1 MPGVK
6 YTVDVEVNGNGK
18 VDQAQK
24 SFEKTSQS
32 VQKVNK
38 RLKTMQQE
46 LYAMAESGDDSS
58 KAFLNMA
65 KRAGELKDAMDRTRG
80 IVNYFADGERA
91 VNGMNSAISATT
103 SVVQGLYGTYS
114 LLGGEA
120 NDKLLKNMVAL
131 EQMNARLSNAYNL
144 LKPDGKAMLYM
155 NEMAKKGSIFASVMG
170 KAGSTVFKMIPAF
183 KALSIASFLGEVTG
197 VNDKI
202 KEWITNSETFKNILS
217 NVGINLPDNAVN
229 TGTGQP
235 GQLGSGQAKSILGK
249 IASGVVTPEEAM
261 ANLSGGAAAEF
272 RKSYP
277 KLFTDDVNEA
287 VREYKEK
294 ADELRN
300 SIESLGKQVM
310 VAERDRNEKRA
321 EELRQQQNDARAELN
336 RISAWQAT
344 ASSYEGTTKGVS
356 SKKSKKD
363 KGLKSTSNKGER
375 LTSNAPQTFNIY
387 IDKMG
392 EVRNMNVTNIDD
404 LDQLGKN
411 IYEVIR
417 KALVQVAAEQAQ

>member
-18 VDQAQK
+18 LDQASK

-32 VQKVNK
+32 VQKINQ
-38 RLKTMQQE
+38 RLKGMQND
-46 LYAMAESGDDSS
+46 LYAMAENGDKSS

-65 KRAGELKDAMDRTRG
+65 KRAGDLKNAMGDTRA

-91 VNGMNSAISATT
+91 VNGMNNAISATT

-131 EQMNARLSNAYNL
+131 ESMNARLSNAYNL

-202 KEWITNSETFKNILS
+202 KEWVSNTEIFKSVVSKISTPQLDMSGIAESKGKRGWESLS
-217 NVGINLPDNAVN
+217 DKDRRQIIEKLQAGHQIGEFGYLGSDVQTYLK
-229 TGTGQP
+229 Q
-235 GQLGSGQAKSILGK
+235 QLGDNYLANYADAVKSLADAKNALENAKGTFGFETK
-249 IASGVVTPEEAM
+249 EQEQRRRQEDVRNLTNVYREASR
-261 ANLSGGAAAEF
+261 NLF
-272 RKSYP
+272 SYVGE
-277 KLFTDDVNEA
+277 KLAFTSNGS
-287 VREYKEK
+287 
-294 ADELRN
+294 N
-300 SIESLGKQVM
+300 
-310 VAERDRNEKRA
+310 
-321 EELRQQQNDARAELN
+321 
-336 RISAWQAT
+336 
-344 ASSYEGTTKGVS
+344 KGV
-356 SKKSKKD
+356 KRD
-363 KGLKSTSNKGER
+363 KGLKSTSNKGEK
-375 LTSNAPQTFNIY
+375 LASNAPQTFNIY

-392 EVRNMNVTNIDD
+392 EIKELTVQNADD
-404 LDQLGKN
+404 LDKLGKS
-411 IYEVIR
+411 IYEVMR
-417 KALVQVAAEQAQ
+417 RMLVQITAEQANK

>member
-18 VDQAQK
+18 LDQASK

-32 VQKVNK
+32 VQKINQ
-38 RLKTMQQE
+38 RLKGMQND
-46 LYAMAESGDDSS
+46 LYAMAENGDKSS

-65 KRAGELKDAMDRTRG
+65 KRAGDLKNAMGDTRA

-91 VNGMNSAISATT
+91 VNGMNNAISATT

-131 EQMNARLSNAYNL
+131 ESMNARLSNAYNL

-202 KEWITNSETFKNILS
+202 KEWITNTDTFKNILS
-217 NVGINLPDNAVN
+217 NIGINLPDNVATN
-229 TGTGQP
+229 QA
-235 GQLGSGQAKSILGK
+235 GQLVNGQSTSILRR
-249 IASGVVTPEEAM
+249 ISSGTTPEEALL
-261 ANLSGGAAAEF
+261 NLSGGAAAEF
-272 RKSYP
+272 KKNYP
-277 KLFTDDVNEA
+277 QLFTDEVNDA
-287 VREYKEK
+287 VKEYKENS
-294 ADELRN
+294 DELRK
-300 SIESLGKQVM
+300 SIDDLTKQIT
-310 VAERDRNEKRA
+310 VAERDRNQRRVD
-321 EELRQQQNDARAELN
+321 ELSKLRESNRQELKN
-336 RISAWQAT
+336 ISKWQAT
-344 ASSYEGTTKGVS
+344 ASGLIAGSNPSPTNKS
-356 SKKSKKD
+356 NKNKKS
-363 KGLKSTSNKGER
+363 LKSTRNTGEK
-375 LTSNAPQTFNIY
+375 LSSNAPQTFNIY

-392 EVRNMNVTNIDD
+392 EIKELNVANADD
-404 LDQLGKN
+404 LDKLGKN
-411 IYEVIR
+411 IYEVMR
-417 KALVQVAAEQAQ
+417 RMLVQITAEQANK